1 MAGRYVR
8 KQQNERDNMTEQQRE
23 VLNKYEEVLRSTLI
37 KYFTEKKL
45 LDGQLLEV
53 EELKQKWHDAA
64 PSYMADAVP
73 EIAKYPLVAIAWA
86 MYEGMGIAVLWD
98 KEWNRYENVE
108 DIHKMLTE
116 PRGFDCMDEYI
127 TEILIGIPLE
137 SEEAAKFEDMVRGA
151 AEQAL
156 SLIRKEQVEAQSV
169 MAFHVFARTTKVMFE
184 AGVAVQLR
192 RMGYNYVKV
201 NAEVVS

>member
-1 MAGRYVR
+1 
-8 KQQNERDNMTEQQRE
+8 MTEQQHE
-23 VLNKYEEVLRSTLI
+23 LLNRYEEQLRKSLV
-37 KYFTEKKL
+37 ERLSEQKL
-45 LDGQLLEV
+45 LEGRLLEV
-53 EELKQKWHDAA
+53 EELNEKWHAAA

-86 MYEGMGIAVLWD
+86 MYEGMGIAALWD
-98 KEWNRYENVE
+98 KEWKRYEAVE

-127 TEILIGIPLE
+127 TEILLTTPLGTP
-137 SEEAAKFEDMVRGA
+137 EAEKLEDMVRST
-151 AEQAL
+151 AELAQ

-169 MAFHVFARTTKVMFE
+169 MAFHIFARTTKVMFE

>member
-1 MAGRYVR
+1 
-8 KQQNERDNMTEQQRE
+8 MTEQQHDL
-23 VLNKYEEVLRSTLI
+23 LNKYEEQLRQTLV
-37 KYFTEKKL
+37 ERLSERKL
-45 LDGQLLEV
+45 LEGRLLEV
-53 EELKQKWHDAA
+53 EELNEKWHDAA

-86 MYEGMGIAVLWD
+86 MYEGMGIAALWD
-98 KEWNRYENVE
+98 KEWKRYESVE

-127 TEILIGIPLE
+127 TEILLTTPLGTP
-137 SEEAAKFEDMVRGA
+137 EAEKLEDMVRST
-151 AEQAL
+151 AEIAHM
-156 SLIRKEQVEAQSV
+156 LIRKEQVEAQSV

-184 AGVAVQLR
+184 VGVAVQLR

>member
-1 MAGRYVR
+1 
-8 KQQNERDNMTEQQRE
+8 MTEQQHE
-23 VLNKYEEVLRSTLI
+23 LLNKYEEGLRKTLVD
-37 KYFTEKKL
+37 FLTEQKAL
-45 LDGQLLEV
+45 EGRLLEV
-53 EELKQKWHDAA
+53 EELNDKWKTSA

-86 MYEGMGIAVLWD
+86 MYEGMGAAALWD
-98 KEWNRYENVE
+98 KEWKRYESVE
-108 DIHKMLTE
+108 DFHKMFTE

-127 TEILIGIPLE
+127 TEVLLCHPLGSTDADNLENLIR
-137 SEEAAKFEDMVRGA
+137 ST
-151 AEQAL
+151 AERAL

-184 AGVAVQLR
+184 AGVAIQLR

-201 NAEVVS
+201 NANVVN